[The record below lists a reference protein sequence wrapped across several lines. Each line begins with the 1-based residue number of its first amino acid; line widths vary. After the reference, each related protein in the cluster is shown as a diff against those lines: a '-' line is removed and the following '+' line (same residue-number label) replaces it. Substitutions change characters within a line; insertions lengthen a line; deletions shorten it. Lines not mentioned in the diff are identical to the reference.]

1 MQIRHIL
8 IKGSVV
14 SDENVLIRV
23 RLKCEKFTND
33 RWTQS
38 DDNVFD

>member
-1 MQIRHIL
+1 MRRF
-8 IKGSVV
+8 
-14 SDENVLIRV
+14 VLIRV
-23 RLKCEKFTND
+23 RLICEKFTNN